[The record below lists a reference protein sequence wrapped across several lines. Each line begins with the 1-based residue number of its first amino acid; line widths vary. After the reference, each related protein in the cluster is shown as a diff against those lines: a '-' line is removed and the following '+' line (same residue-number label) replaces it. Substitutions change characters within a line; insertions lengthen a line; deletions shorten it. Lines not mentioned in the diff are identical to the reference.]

1 MLSVSEAQQRILSHF
16 EPVEAQTLP
25 LEQSAG
31 RVLAQDIFAAIDL
44 PLFDNSGVDGFALH
58 ASDLERVR
66 STGSITL
73 SVIADIPAGS
83 STEITLRSGQAARIM
98 TGAPVPEGAEAVV
111 MVEDTDFNDRAPGTP
126 VPKNVTVYKPT
137 KSNTNIRQRGEDMRT
152 GTKVLSRGQRL
163 RPQDLGLLAMLG
175 VATVPVH
182 RRPRLA
188 LLSSGDE
195 LIPLEATLTPGK
207 VRDSNTY
214 TLSAQAA
221 QSGVE
226 VVRLGVAADERLAV
240 QSMLERAVA
249 EGIDVI
255 VSSAGVSVGA
265 FDFIKDVVEEQ
276 GSLDF
281 WKVNMRP
288 GKPLAFG
295 HYGRAIGDHYQDIPF
310 FGLPG
315 NPVSAFIGF
324 EVFVRPAL
332 ERLGGAIPQPRP
344 RQHARLAGPVNT
356 DGRETYLRAVVTE
369 ENGTLVARLTG
380 HQGSG
385 NLLSLVQ
392 ANALL
397 IVPSGVKS
405 LPANAEAEVWML

>member
-16 EPVEAQTLP
+16 EPVEAQALP
-25 LEQSAG
+25 LEQTAG

-73 SVIADIPAGS
+73 SVVADIPAGS
-83 STEITLRSGQAARIM
+83 STEITLQSGQAARIM

-126 VPKNVTVYKPT
+126 VPKNVTVYKPA

-249 EGIDVI
+249 EGVDVI

-295 HYGRAIGDHYQDIPF
+295 HYQDIPF

-332 ERLGGAIPQPRP
+332 EKLGGAIPQPRP

>member
-44 PLFDNSGVDGFALH
+44 PLFDNSAVDGFALH
-58 ASDLERVR
+58 ASDLERVV
-66 STGSITL
+66 SAGSITL
-73 SVIADIPAGS
+73 PVIADIPAGS
-83 STEITLRSGQAARIM
+83 STEITLQSGQAARIM

-126 VPKNVTVYKPT
+126 VPKNVTVYKPA

-249 EGIDVI
+249 EGVDVI

-295 HYGRAIGDHYQDIPF
+295 HYQDIPF

-332 ERLGGAIPQPRP
+332 EKLGGAIPQPLP
-344 RQHARLAGPVNT
+344 RQRARLAGPVNT